1 MSVDL
6 SGEITAIATVVLA
19 VFAIVTAVF
28 AILAFRK
35 QSREVSDQASMLK
48 VQSGQLAEQRKI
60 NAEQI
65 GVLALQAAELNASL
79 LERTHDAEER
89 KRAQAARVTASFV
102 LTPGKLWAAL
112 IRNASDLPILDVRIF
127 FHYVA
132 EKWQGGDWEPQMLG
146 GPMERIR
153 TLPPHEERF
162 VAIPENVWSQMTD
175 VSANSHVVSIEFT
188 DAAGN
193 RWERDPRGDLNART

>member
-1 MSVDL
+1 MGGL
-6 SGEITAIATVVLA
+6 CRPGTVVLA

-132 EKWQGGDWEPQMLG
+132 EKWQGCDLEPQILG

-153 TLPPHEERF
+153 ILPPHEERF